1 MLFSCCVLLQ
11 RHKVM
16 RLSVS
21 MGTTA
26 RPQHR
31 DMLPRP
37 WPGTAPPILARAP
50 CSPTMHST
58 VHGVPGTSSPETTG
72 PTCSGHPWAHPPG
85 GPLHPSDTTFQS
97 AWSAGG
103 SPLDHPLRN
112 RKSDRRL
119 HRHMLT
125 LAAIRLGV
133 AVPTAV
139 SEAHMP
145 PFHVGRLAW
154 ETRSALVT
162 MGVGLHRHPGS
173 A

>member
-50 CSPTMHST
+50 CSPTISLPQCMGCQAPQVLKQLARRAPGIPGPILLVAHSIRLT
-58 VHGVPGTSSPETTG
+58 QTSNQHGLQEGARWTIHCATGSLTAAFTDACSLSLPSVWGLLSPQLFLTL
-72 PTCSGHPWAHPPG
+72 TCHP
-85 GPLHPSDTTFQS
+85 F
-97 AWSAGG
+97 
-103 SPLDHPLRN
+103 
-112 RKSDRRL
+112 
-119 HRHMLT
+119 T
-125 LAAIRLGV
+125 LAAW
-133 AVPTAV
+133 P
-139 SEAHMP
+139 
-145 PFHVGRLAW
+145 GRHGQPW
-154 ETRSALVT
+154 SPW
-162 MGVGLHRHPGS
+162 G
-173 A
+173 